1 MKRNNQ
7 SVRIVPASQA
17 KNNFGEMLKRVYEND
32 EPQIIERAGMP
43 VAAIIS
49 ISDFQ
54 QFYPQ
59 HVKSQPSLNEHAKR
73 LQAAQRMNAYLDK
86 LRPASAHLD
95 EDEVYQDVLNEVMA
109 MRRERRKR

>member
-1 MKRNNQ
+1 MKRN
-7 SVRIVPASQA
+7 SRSIRIVPASQA

-54 QFYPQ
+54 QYYPQ
-59 HVKSQPSLNEHAKR
+59 PKNADRR
-73 LQAAQRMNAYLDK
+73 LQDSARRQQAAKEIAR
-86 LRPASAHLD
+86 
-95 EDEVYQDVLNEVMA
+95 VLNQIQRGGEKFSEEEVEADALEAVMEL
-109 MRRERRKR
+109 RRARRKK